1 MHTQFTN
8 KDIDLCSKIL
18 RWFNYIGAKKSDMT
32 FIIAYNKGRIDDIES
47 DIRKHLKLFSQK
59 IGRRKTD
66 RNKYPTFAI
75 QVNGKVFR
83 ILLEKIMKTSLG
95 YIKKK
100 SKLRRAW
107 LRGYF
112 AAEGCV
118 AYHSTERYLAS
129 VSFAYNPKTE
139 VWLRNYCLELL
150 KLEGIKSQI
159 SIRHENSNG
168 SVIITNWK
176 NYYQLWKIGL
186 FDGCERKKQK
196 FESIIKHV
204 RISCHLDNE
213 FRRKLFSG
221 INQYELAKILN
232 TYQASISNIVNG
244 TERNMWP
251 TVEQIRKICEIKGV
265 SLDELK
271 ENVIDVR
278 FGTLT
283 HLDPNEELLNDIFRI
298 KA

>member
-1 MHTQFTN
+1 MKINIKKLIDKNWIVEEYGKNTIKTYYKIKRNWHNLKPFVLKKEIIIDEFFSECTGLYFGDGKLTPNDLMHTQFTN

-168 SVIITNWK
+168 SVIKQPQI
-176 NYYQLWKIGL
+176 L
-186 FDGCERKKQK
+186 F
-196 FESIIKHV
+196 
-204 RISCHLDNE
+204 
-213 FRRKLFSG
+213 
-221 INQYELAKILN
+221 
-232 TYQASISNIVNG
+232 
-244 TERNMWP
+244 
-251 TVEQIRKICEIKGV
+251 
-265 SLDELK
+265 
-271 ENVIDVR
+271 
-278 FGTLT
+278 
-283 HLDPNEELLNDIFRI
+283 
-298 KA
+298 